1 MMKQYVLTEEEY
13 MQLET
18 IKDVIL
24 SVRFDIED
32 IAEEVKEDKHTDIEE
47 LLAKS
52 ENALE
57 SILYGKFDREKHGF
71 DFELSK

>member
-13 MQLET
+13 EQLKT
-18 IKDVIL
+18 INDVL
-24 SVRFDIED
+24 MSVRFDIED

-52 ENALE
+52 ENALS
-57 SILYGKFDREKHGF
+57 SILYGKFDAEKQGF